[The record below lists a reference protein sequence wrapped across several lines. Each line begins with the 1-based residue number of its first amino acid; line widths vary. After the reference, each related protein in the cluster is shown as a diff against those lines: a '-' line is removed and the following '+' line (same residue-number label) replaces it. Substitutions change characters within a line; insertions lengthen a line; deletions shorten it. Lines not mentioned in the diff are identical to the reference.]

1 MKLTLEDIKE
11 GEFFEYR
18 AADNEENYALYQ
30 KLIGNKHYNA
40 VLLNNGEACILHT
53 QTPIFKRV
61 SVNISIE
68 REIT

>member
-18 AADNEENYALYQ
+18 PHENDEDYALYQ
-30 KLIGNKHYNA
+30 KLMGNKHYNA
-40 VLLNNGEACILHT
+40 VLLNNGGPCILHAK
-53 QTPIFKRV
+53 TPLFKRV